1 MTKLD
6 RPLKREIR
14 VKGKPFVVTLAP
26 EGLRVTAKGRRKGL
40 ELEWVDLLSGDAAM
54 AAALNASLAQ
64 TAQPRSA
71 R

>member
-6 RPLKREIR
+6 RPLKREIK

-40 ELEWVDLLSGDAAM
+40 DLAWVDLLSGDAAM

-64 TAQPRSA
+64 TSQSPSVR
-71 R
+71 